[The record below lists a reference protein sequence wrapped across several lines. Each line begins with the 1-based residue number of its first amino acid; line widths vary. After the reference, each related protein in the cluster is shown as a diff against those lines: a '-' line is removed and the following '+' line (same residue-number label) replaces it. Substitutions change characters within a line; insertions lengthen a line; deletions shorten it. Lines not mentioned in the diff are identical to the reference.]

1 MTYAGETYGGASV
14 GGTSD
19 PTPER
24 DRSAVYRVIR
34 DGSVIEDA
42 VFDVD
47 PVVDTANPNV
57 RYAAG

>member
-1 MTYAGETYGGASV
+1 MTFGGYTYGGAAL
-14 GGTSD
+14 GTSSD

-24 DRSAVYRVIR
+24 DRSAVYRVTR

-47 PVVDTANPNV
+47 PVVDTANP
-57 RYAAG
+57 

>member
-1 MTYAGETYGGASV
+1 MTYAGDTYGGASV

-42 VFDVD
+42 DSIVEK
-47 PVVDTANPNV
+47 A
-57 RYAAG
+57 RELRE